1 MRLTCLLLFFSV
13 FCFKSSGQNYDTTIA
28 KNALVDTFLNII
40 SKYKANIGISVIAIE
55 DQSNT
60 SIGSDDRYPM
70 QSVYKFPLAMAVL
83 KNVDE
88 GKLKLDQMVFVKKSE
103 LHNTWSPLKDKYP
116 EGNVNISIAELL
128 SYTISRSDNNTC
140 DILFKLVGGPKA
152 VNDYI
157 HSLGFKKIAITATE
171 YQMSKKRSIQYQ
183 NNTTPV
189 AMAELLAGWYQSKFL
204 SDSSTRF
211 LNRIMVENYT
221 SSKRLKGLLPDSLV
235 VAHKTGTSGTNDKGI
250 SAATNDVGIICL
262 PNGKH
267 LAIAV
272 FVSDSYE
279 NYETNERIIAEI
291 ALAAFRFYNH
301 Y

>member
-1 MRLTCLLLFFSV
+1 MRLICLLLSFSI
-13 FCFKSSGQNYDTTIA
+13 FIYKSSGQNYDTTIA
-28 KNALVDTFLNII
+28 KNALVDAFLNII
-40 SKYKANIGISVIAIE
+40 SKYKANVGISVISIE
-55 DQSNT
+55 DGSTT
-60 SIGSDDRYPM
+60 SIGNNRHYPM
-70 QSVYKFPLAMAVL
+70 QSVYKLPLAMAVL
-83 KNVDE
+83 KKVDE

-157 HSLGFKKIAITATE
+157 HSIGIKHIAITATE
-171 YQMSKKRSIQYQ
+171 YQMSKKWTIQYQ
-183 NNTTPV
+183 NNTTPY
-189 AMAELLAGWYQSKFL
+189 AMAELLAGWYQNKFL
-204 SDSSTRF
+204 SDSSTQF
-211 LNRIMVENYT
+211 LNRIMVENFT
-221 SSKRLKGLLPDSLV
+221 SAKRLKGLLPDSIV

-250 SAATNDVGIICL
+250 SAGTNDVGIISL

-272 FVSDSYE
+272 FVSDSTE
-279 NYETNERIIAEI
+279 NHDTNESIIAQI
-291 ALAAFRFYNH
+291 ALAAYRFY
-301 Y
+301 YSK